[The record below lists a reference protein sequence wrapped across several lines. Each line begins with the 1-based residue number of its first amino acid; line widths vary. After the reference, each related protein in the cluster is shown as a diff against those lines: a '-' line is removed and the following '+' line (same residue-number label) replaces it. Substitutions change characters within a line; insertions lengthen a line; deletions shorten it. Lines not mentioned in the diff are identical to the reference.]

1 MMELLHNLYIGF
13 SVALIPVNFLFCFI
27 GVFLGTLVGVLPG
40 IGPGA
45 SIALLLPITYA
56 LRPETAVIMLA
67 GIWYGAQYGG
77 STTSILVN
85 IPGEASSVVT
95 CLDGYQMARQG
106 RAGPALGIAAFGSF
120 IGGTLSIIGLMLLG
134 PLLAR
139 YALRF
144 GAPEYFG
151 LTFMSVII
159 LSFLSR
165 GSMVKC
171 FISALIGL
179 FVGLIGID
187 PVYGV
192 LRFTYGSLTLS
203 DGIGIVPVI
212 MGLFGVA
219 EVLTNIEQ
227 KEIRDIFKTRIKNL
241 FPTLQDWKDSIGAIF
256 QGASLGFFLG
266 MLPGA
271 GPVMASFTSYALQ
284 RRLSR
289 HPEDFGKGAIAG
301 VAAPE
306 TANNAASTSGMIPL
320 FSLGLPSNVIM
331 ALFLGA
337 LMIHGITPSPFFV
350 NEHPQV
356 FWGVIASMYVGNI
369 LLLILNLPL
378 IPMWVRLL
386 KIPYGLLFPL
396 ILLFCLIGVYTLNTN
411 SYEILIML
419 VFGAVGYLM
428 RKTGFEGAPFC
439 FAMII
444 APIMEMNFRQSL
456 LQSRG
461 SFGIFFARPISAV
474 LIGVSLCLLLIQ
486 LLPKIARKN
495 AMTAGD
501 NRA

>member
-1 MMELLHNLYIGF
+1 MDLLHNLYMGF
-13 SVALIPVNFLFCFI
+13 SVALIPVNFFFCFV

-45 SIALLLPITYA
+45 SIALLLPVTYT

-85 IPGEASSVVT
+85 IPGEASSVIT

-106 RAGPALGIAAFGSF
+106 RAGPALGISAFGSF
-120 IGGTLSIIGLMLLG
+120 IGGTLSVIGLMLLG
-134 PLLAR
+134 PWLAR

-144 GAPEYFG
+144 GAPEYFS
-151 LTFMSVII
+151 LTCMSLII

-165 GSMVKC
+165 GSIIKC
-171 FISALIGL
+171 YISALAGL
-179 FVGLIGID
+179 FTGLIGTDSI
-187 PVYGV
+187 YGV

-203 DGIGIVPVI
+203 DGVGIVPVI

-227 KEIRDIFKTRIKNL
+227 EEIRDIFKAKIKNL
-241 FPTLQDWKDSIGAIF
+241 FPSLKDWKDSIGAII
-256 QGASLGFFLG
+256 QGSVLGFFLG
-266 MLPGA
+266 IIPGA
-271 GPVMASFTSYALQ
+271 GPVMASFTSYAVQ

-289 HPEDFGKGAIAG
+289 HPEEFGKGAIAG

-337 LMIHGITPSPFFV
+337 LMIHGITPSPFLV
-350 NEHPQV
+350 TEHPQV
-356 FWGVIASMYVGNI
+356 FWGVICSMYVGNI

-378 IPMWVRLL
+378 IPMWVKLL
-386 KIPYGLLFPL
+386 KIPYGILFPL

-419 VFGAVGYLM
+419 IFGGVGYLM

-444 APIMEMNFRQSL
+444 GPLMETNLRQAL

-461 SFGIFFARPISAV
+461 NLGVFFTRPISAV
-474 LIGVSLCLLLIQ
+474 VMGIACLLLILQ
-486 LLPKIARKN
+486 LVPMVRKKSEVIKEQE
-495 AMTAGD
+495 D
-501 NRA
+501 S